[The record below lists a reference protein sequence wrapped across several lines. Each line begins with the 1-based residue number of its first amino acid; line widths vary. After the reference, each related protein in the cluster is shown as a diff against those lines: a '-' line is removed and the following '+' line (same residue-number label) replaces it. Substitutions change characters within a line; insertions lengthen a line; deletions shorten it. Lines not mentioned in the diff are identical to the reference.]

1 MPAHTPVHTPSAEA
15 NPPPPVNGSAFF
27 GSAFVK
33 KPDPLKLAWGATHKS
48 RNTGRETRSRPPLVK
63 RDTLEKELAR
73 ELDTAI
79 LGASAS
85 RHNKGPARLLHGL
98 HAPPGISSS
107 TSSSPSPPSSPL
119 HSTPASVF
127 VHAAGRE
134 GNEALHTQQNWAGS
148 ADADS
153 PHTHTH
159 TDADSPPS
167 HAPSHANNQDTSHA
181 NNQDTSHANNQDT
194 SHANNQD
201 TSHAGV
207 FALESRYVAGGSS
220 ILSKFSCPGESTGG
234 QDERTVGRR
243 GGGDAVASDGGASSV
258 ASGSSTGASAKKRL
272 PKFDPS
278 RFDDDICELFSSLRR
293 R

>member
-15 NPPPPVNGSAFF
+15 NPPPPVNGSALF

-127 VHAAGRE
+127 VRAAGRE

-153 PHTHTH
+153 PT
-159 TDADSPPS
+159 SP
-167 HAPSHANNQDTSHA
+167 AP
-181 NNQDTSHANNQDT
+181 SHANNQDT

-234 QDERTVGRR
+234 QDERTVGRK

>member
-1 MPAHTPVHTPSAEA
+1 VPAHTPVHTPSAEA
-15 NPPPPVNGSAFF
+15 KPPPPVNGSAF
-27 GSAFVK
+27 GSAYMK
-33 KPDPLKLAWGATHKS
+33 KPDPLKLAWGATQKS
-48 RNTGRETRSRPPLVK
+48 RSTGRETRSRPPLVK

-134 GNEALHTQQNWAGS
+134 GNEVLHTQQNGAGS
-148 ADADS
+148 A
-153 PHTHTH
+153 
-159 TDADSPPS
+159 DADSPPS
-167 HAPSHANNQDTSHA
+167 HAPSHV
-181 NNQDTSHANNQDT
+181 
-194 SHANNQD
+194 NNQD

-207 FALESRYVAGGSS
+207 VALESRYVVTETRAGAQAGDSS
-220 ILSKFSCPGESTGG
+220 IPSKFSCPDESTGG

-243 GGGDAVASDGGASSV
+243 GGGDAVASDGGASSA
-258 ASGSSTGASAKKRL
+258 ASGSSTGASGKKRL